1 MLRIETRPVSYQPE
15 ISPVPA
21 PLWGVNLRAALTRT
35 QWRKLRDEVI
45 AERGLRCETCGQQQ
59 AEPRDISAHEEWTY
73 EIGASPAAAALT
85 GIRLSCWLCHAVEHF
100 GATTNMASSGEIGE
114 YAVEDAIAHFCRRN
128 GVGRAAFEIH
138 HSQVFA
144 EWSHRNSLDWRV
156 DWGAFAA
163 RVEERNPGAADARF
177 RLEPVASHPIDHAAP
192 IREHP
197 QNQSSGEATAI
208 RAVTPAPVARVTA
221 RQRRE
226 SMSVSPGYTPYQA
239 AYFAHFLTREGLEGD
254 GLTQSLSA
262 ARVDLNPHQVEAAM
276 FAMRSPLSKGVLL
289 ADEVGLGKTI
299 EAALVISQRWWE
311 RKRLLLLIAPASLR
325 KQWAQE
331 LHEKFS
337 LPSVILDAKRVKDL
351 AKAGKDNPLGK
362 GEGVVILSYEYA
374 ARIADQLRAVPWN
387 LVVFDEAHKL
397 RNVYRAAETSRA
409 AVLRDALADRQK
421 LLLTATPLQN
431 NLMELYGLITVIDDQ
446 FFGSPDAFRAEF
458 GGREDLK
465 ALSILG
471 RRLEPIC
478 KRTLRRQVQKA
489 GLINYTNRL
498 LKTFDFTPDRL
509 EEDLY
514 KHMSDYLQ
522 RDDTVAVGQ
531 NGRHLVTLVLRKILG
546 SSSFAVAATLDKMV
560 GRLERKLS
568 ISEETLDDIDDVE
581 ETAEEWRE
589 ADQTA
594 EVDALEAETDTAA
607 KVDSAVLKAEIE
619 ELARYRDL
627 AASISTNAK
636 GKALLDS
643 LPLVL
648 DEIVGKGGQRKAV
661 IFTESVRTQT
671 YLRDLLEDN
680 GFAGQTVI
688 LNGANADKDSREIYK
703 AWLEKH
709 RGTEAVSGSKTA
721 DMKAALVDAFR
732 SDRTILIATESGA
745 EGINLQF
752 CSLLINYDLPWNPQ
766 RVEQR
771 IGRCHRYGQ
780 KIDVTVVNF
789 MNRKNQA
796 EARIVDLLQTKFRL
810 FEGVFGSSDDV
821 LGTIESGVDIERRIL
836 EIVQS
841 CRTNDDINAAFDALQ
856 TELVVEIDEAK
867 KSAREQILTAMDD
880 KVVERL
886 KMQETSLHR
895 SLDEF
900 KRALLLLARAELP
913 DAQFHHDHAERFDWR
928 GDTYTTEWPLADDR
942 GWSFFRLADG
952 RLADQLVEQAKA
964 RDLSAASVTFDYA
977 AYDGNLGDVA
987 ERVGASGW
995 MQAARLTLQTPARTF
1010 DEIIVAA
1017 VTDDGEML
1025 AGETAARLMMVPA
1038 RIGVDAPPSPAPDTL
1053 AKLVSDRQTAIVQ
1066 QAQIRL
1072 GDFLEEE
1079 EDRLDNWREDAKVSF
1094 DAKIKALNKEAKERA
1109 KLSRAVQSLQERID
1123 LQRDAGTLKRQA
1135 DDLSHQLYTRLRE
1148 IDAERER
1155 MLDEIADKLSLT
1167 PTLTPLFTIRW
1178 DVAA

>member
-1 MLRIETRPVSYQPE
+1 
-15 ISPVPA
+15 
-21 PLWGVNLRAALTRT
+21 
-35 QWRKLRDEVI
+35 
-45 AERGLRCETCGQQQ
+45 
-59 AEPRDISAHEEWTY
+59 
-73 EIGASPAAAALT
+73 
-85 GIRLSCWLCHAVEHF
+85 
-100 GATTNMASSGEIGE
+100 
-114 YAVEDAIAHFCRRN
+114 
-128 GVGRAAFEIH
+128 
-138 HSQVFA
+138 
-144 EWSHRNSLDWRV
+144 
-156 DWGAFAA
+156 
-163 RVEERNPGAADARF
+163 
-177 RLEPVASHPIDHAAP
+177 
-192 IREHP
+192 
-197 QNQSSGEATAI
+197 
-208 RAVTPAPVARVTA
+208 
-221 RQRRE
+221 
-226 SMSVSPGYTPYQA
+226 MSVSPGYTPYQA

-311 RKRLLLLIAPASLR
+311 RKRRLLLVVPASLR

-337 LPSVILDAKRVKDL
+337 LPSVILDAKRAKEL
-351 AKAGKDNPLGK
+351 AKAGKENPLGR
-362 GEGVVILSYEYA
+362 GEGIVILSYEYA
-374 ARIADQLRAVPWN
+374 ARIADQLSAIPWD
-387 LVVFDEAHKL
+387 LVVFDEAHKM

-409 AVLRDALADRQK
+409 AVLRAALAERQK

-446 FFGSPDAFRAEF
+446 FFGSPEAFRAEF
-458 GGREDLK
+458 GGREDRK

-471 RRLEPIC
+471 RRLEPLC

-498 LKTFDFTPDRL
+498 PKTFDFTPDRL

-522 RDDTVAVGQ
+522 REDTIAVGK

-546 SSSFAVAATLDKMV
+546 SSSFAVAATLDRMV
-560 GRLERKLS
+560 ARLERKQAV
-568 ISEETLDDIDDVE
+568 SEETLNDIDGVA
-581 ETAEEWRE
+581 ETADEWRE
-589 ADQTA
+589 GEQTA
-594 EVDALEAETDTAA
+594 EADALGEEAEGAVKD
-607 KVDSAVLKAEIE
+607 VDPATLKAEID

-643 LPLVL
+643 LPGVL
-648 DEIVGKGGQRKAV
+648 DEIAGKGGQRKAV
-661 IFTESVRTQT
+661 IFTESVRTQG
-671 YLRDLLEDN
+671 YLRDLLEVH

-688 LNGANADKDSREIYK
+688 LNGANADKDSRDIYK
-703 AWLEKH
+703 AWLERH

-732 SDRTILIATESGA
+732 NDRTILIATESGA

-796 EARIVDLLQTKFRL
+796 EARIVDLLQTKFQL
-810 FEGVFGSSDDV
+810 FDGVFGSSDEV
-821 LGTIESGVDIERRIL
+821 LGAIESGVDIERRIL

-841 CRTNDDINAAFDALQ
+841 CRTNDDINAAFDRLQ
-856 TELVVEIDEAK
+856 TELIIEIDEAK
-867 KSAREQILTAMDD
+867 KSARDQILAAMDD

-913 DAQFHHDHAERFDWR
+913 DARFHDDHAERFDWQ
-928 GDTYTTEWPLADDR
+928 GGTYTTEWPLADDR
-942 GWSFFRLADG
+942 GWNFFRLADG
-952 RLADQLVEQAKA
+952 RLADQLVVRAMA
-964 RDLSAASVTFDYA
+964 RNLGPASVTFDYG
-977 AYDGNLGDVA
+977 AYDGNLGDIA
-987 ERVGASGW
+987 TRIGARGW

-1010 DEIIVAA
+1010 DEMIVAA
-1017 VTDDGEML
+1017 VTDDGEVL
-1025 AGETAARLMMVPA
+1025 PCETAARLMLVPA
-1038 RIGVDAPPSPAPDTL
+1038 HVGGATASATVPDGL
-1053 AKLVSDRQTAIVQ
+1053 AKLVSGRQAAIVQ
-1066 QAQIRL
+1066 QAQSRL

-1079 EDRLDNWREDAKVSF
+1079 EERLDNWRDDARVSF
-1094 DAKIKALNKEAKERA
+1094 DAQIKALAKEAREKT
-1109 KLSRAVQSLQERID
+1109 KLSRAVQGLQEKVE
-1123 LQRDAGTLKRQA
+1123 LQREANALKRQA
-1135 DDLSHQLYTRLRE
+1135 DDLNHRLYARLRE
-1148 IDAERER
+1148 IDVERER
-1155 MLDEIADKLSLT
+1155 MLDEIAEKLNLT

-1178 DVAA
+1178 DVSA

>member
-1 MLRIETRPVSYQPE
+1 
-15 ISPVPA
+15 
-21 PLWGVNLRAALTRT
+21 
-35 QWRKLRDEVI
+35 
-45 AERGLRCETCGQQQ
+45 
-59 AEPRDISAHEEWTY
+59 
-73 EIGASPAAAALT
+73 
-85 GIRLSCWLCHAVEHF
+85 
-100 GATTNMASSGEIGE
+100 
-114 YAVEDAIAHFCRRN
+114 
-128 GVGRAAFEIH
+128 
-138 HSQVFA
+138 
-144 EWSHRNSLDWRV
+144 
-156 DWGAFAA
+156 
-163 RVEERNPGAADARF
+163 
-177 RLEPVASHPIDHAAP
+177 
-192 IREHP
+192 
-197 QNQSSGEATAI
+197 
-208 RAVTPAPVARVTA
+208 
-221 RQRRE
+221 
-226 SMSVSPGYTPYQA
+226 MSVSPGYTPFQA
-239 AYFAHFLTREGLEGD
+239 AYFAHFLTREGLQGD

-311 RKRLLLLIAPASLR
+311 RKRRLLLIVPASLR

-331 LHEKFS
+331 LWEKFS
-337 LPSVILDAKRVKDL
+337 LPTVILDAKRVKDL
-351 AKAGKDNPLGK
+351 AKAGKDNPLGR

-374 ARIADQLRAVPWN
+374 ARIAPDLRAIPWD

-409 AVLRDALADRQK
+409 AVLRDALAERPK

-431 NLMELYGLITVIDDQ
+431 NLMELYGLVTVIDDQ
-446 FFGSPDAFRAEF
+446 FFGSADAFRAEF
-458 GGREDLK
+458 GGREDRA

-471 RRLEPIC
+471 NRLKPIC
-478 KRTLRRQVQKA
+478 QRTLRRQVQKA

-498 LKTFDFTPDRL
+498 PKTFDFTPDRL

-522 RDDTVAVGQ
+522 REGTIAVGK

-560 GRLERKLS
+560 TRLERKQAV
-568 ISEETLDDIDDVE
+568 SEETLDDIDSVE

-589 ADQTA
+589 DDQSA
-594 EVDALEAETDTAA
+594 EADALETEADEAA
-607 KVDSAVLKAEIE
+607 KDVDPAVLKAEID

-627 AASISTNAK
+627 AASIQTNAK

-643 LPLVL
+643 LPGVL
-648 DEIVGKGGQRKAV
+648 DEIVAKGGQRKAV

-671 YLRDLLEDN
+671 YLRELLEQS
-680 GFAGQTVI
+680 GFSGQVVI
-688 LNGANADKDSREIYK
+688 LNGANADKDSQAIYK
-703 AWLEKH
+703 AWLDKH

-732 SDRTILIATESGA
+732 HDRTILIATESGA

-789 MNRKNQA
+789 MNRRNQA
-796 EARIVDLLQTKFRL
+796 EARIVDLLQTKFQL
-810 FEGVFGSSDDV
+810 FDGVFGSSDEV
-821 LGTIESGVDIERRIL
+821 LGAIESGVDIERRIL

-841 CRTNDDINAAFDALQ
+841 CRTNEAINAAFDQLQ
-856 TELVVEIDEAK
+856 SELVIEIDEAK
-867 KSAREQILTAMDD
+867 KSARDQILAAMDD

-886 KMQETSLHR
+886 KMQENSLHR

-913 DAQFHHDHAERFDWR
+913 EARFHHDHAERFDWN
-928 GDTYTTEWPLADDR
+928 GETYTTEWPLADDR
-942 GWSFFRLADG
+942 GWNFFRLADG
-952 RLADQLVEQAKA
+952 RLADRLVAEAKGRSLA
-964 RDLSAASVTFDYA
+964 PASVTFDYG
-977 AYDGNLGDVA
+977 AYDGNLADIAARKGS
-987 ERVGASGW
+987 SGW

-1017 VTDDGEML
+1017 ITDDGEVL
-1025 AGETAARLMMVPA
+1025 NGETAARLMLVPA
-1038 RIGVDAPPSPAPDTL
+1038 SINAEAPGPSAPEML
-1053 AKLVSDRQTAIVQ
+1053 AKVVADRQTAIVQ
-1066 QAQIRL
+1066 QAQVRL
-1072 GDFLEEE
+1072 GDFLAEE
-1079 EDRLDNWREDAKVSF
+1079 EDRLDNWREDAKVSY
-1094 DAKIKALNKEAKERA
+1094 DAQIKALTKEAKEKT
-1109 KLSRAVQSLQERID
+1109 KLSRAVHGLEEKVA
-1123 LQRDAGTLKRQA
+1123 LQREANALKRQA
-1135 DDLSHQLYTRLRE
+1135 DDLNHQLYTRLRE

-1155 MLDEIADKLSLT
+1155 MLDEIAEKLNLT

-1178 DVAA
+1178 DIAA

>member
-1 MLRIETRPVSYQPE
+1 
-15 ISPVPA
+15 
-21 PLWGVNLRAALTRT
+21 
-35 QWRKLRDEVI
+35 
-45 AERGLRCETCGQQQ
+45 
-59 AEPRDISAHEEWTY
+59 
-73 EIGASPAAAALT
+73 
-85 GIRLSCWLCHAVEHF
+85 
-100 GATTNMASSGEIGE
+100 
-114 YAVEDAIAHFCRRN
+114 
-128 GVGRAAFEIH
+128 
-138 HSQVFA
+138 
-144 EWSHRNSLDWRV
+144 
-156 DWGAFAA
+156 
-163 RVEERNPGAADARF
+163 
-177 RLEPVASHPIDHAAP
+177 
-192 IREHP
+192 
-197 QNQSSGEATAI
+197 
-208 RAVTPAPVARVTA
+208 
-221 RQRRE
+221 
-226 SMSVSPGYTPYQA
+226 MSVLSTYTPYQA
-239 AYFAHFLTREGLEGD
+239 AYFAHFLTREGLDGD

-276 FAMRSPLSKGVLL
+276 FAMRSPISKGVLL

-311 RKRLLLLIAPASLR
+311 RKRRLLLIVPASLR

-331 LHEKFS
+331 LWEKFS
-337 LPSVILDAKRVKDL
+337 LPTVILDAKRVKDL

-362 GEGVVILSYEYA
+362 AEGVVILSYEYA
-374 ARIADQLRAVPWN
+374 ARIAEDIRKVPWD

-409 AVLRDALADRQK
+409 AILRSALADRQK

-431 NLMELYGLITVIDDQ
+431 NLMELYGLVTVIDDQ

-458 GGREDLK
+458 GGREDRK

-498 LKTFDFTPDRL
+498 PKTFDFTPDRL

-522 RDDTVAVGQ
+522 REDTVAVGK

-546 SSSFAVAATLDKMV
+546 SSSFAVAATLDKMLT
-560 GRLERKLS
+560 RLERKQAV
-568 ISEETLDDIDDVE
+568 SEETLDDIDGVA
-581 ETAEEWRE
+581 ETADEWRE
-589 ADQTA
+589 GEQTA
-594 EVDALEAETDTAA
+594 EADAFEAEAEGATKD
-607 KVDSAVLKAEIE
+607 VDPAVLKAEID

-627 AASISTNAK
+627 ARSISTNAK

-643 LPLVL
+643 LPGVL

-661 IFTESVRTQT
+661 IFTESVRTQG
-671 YLRDLLEDN
+671 YLRDLLEDH

-721 DMKAALVDAFR
+721 DIKAALVDAFR

-796 EARIVDLLQTKFRL
+796 EARIVELLQTKFQL
-810 FEGVFGSSDDV
+810 FDGVFGSSDEV
-821 LGTIESGVDIERRIL
+821 LGAIESGVDIERRIL

-867 KSAREQILTAMDD
+867 RSARDQILAAMDD

-913 DAQFHHDHAERFDWR
+913 DARFHQDHAERFDWR
-928 GDTYTTEWPLADDR
+928 GATYTTEWPLADDR
-942 GWSFFRLADG
+942 GWNFFRLADG
-952 RLADQLVEQAKA
+952 RLADQLVAQAKA
-964 RDLSAASVTFDYA
+964 RDLNAAAVTFDYG

-987 ERVGASGW
+987 ERIGASGW
-995 MQAARLTLQTPARTF
+995 MQAARLTLKTPARTF

-1017 VTDDGEML
+1017 VTDDGEVL
-1025 AGETAARLMMVPA
+1025 DGETAARVMLVPA
-1038 RIGVDAPPSPAPDTL
+1038 GVDDAAPTSSAPEAL
-1053 AKLVSDRQTAIVQ
+1053 AALVGDRHTAIVQ

-1079 EDRLDNWREDAKVSF
+1079 EERLDNWRDDARVSF
-1094 DAKIKALNKEAKERA
+1094 DAQIKALTKDAKEKT
-1109 KLSRAVQSLQERID
+1109 KLSRAVQGLQEKVE
-1123 LQRDAGTLKRQA
+1123 LQREANALKRQA
-1135 DDLSHQLYTRLRE
+1135 DDLNHQLYTRLRE

-1155 MLDEIADKLSLT
+1155 LLDEIAEKLNLT

-1178 DVAA
+1178 DIAG

>member
-1 MLRIETRPVSYQPE
+1 
-15 ISPVPA
+15 
-21 PLWGVNLRAALTRT
+21 
-35 QWRKLRDEVI
+35 
-45 AERGLRCETCGQQQ
+45 
-59 AEPRDISAHEEWTY
+59 
-73 EIGASPAAAALT
+73 
-85 GIRLSCWLCHAVEHF
+85 
-100 GATTNMASSGEIGE
+100 
-114 YAVEDAIAHFCRRN
+114 
-128 GVGRAAFEIH
+128 
-138 HSQVFA
+138 
-144 EWSHRNSLDWRV
+144 
-156 DWGAFAA
+156 
-163 RVEERNPGAADARF
+163 
-177 RLEPVASHPIDHAAP
+177 
-192 IREHP
+192 
-197 QNQSSGEATAI
+197 
-208 RAVTPAPVARVTA
+208 
-221 RQRRE
+221 
-226 SMSVSPGYTPYQA
+226 MSVSSGYTTYQA

-299 EAALVISQRWWE
+299 EAALVLSQRWWE
-311 RKRLLLLIAPASLR
+311 RKRRLLLVAPASLR

-337 LPSVILDAKRVKDL
+337 LPSVILDAKRAKEL
-351 AKAGKDNPLGK
+351 AKAGKENPLGR
-362 GEGVVILSYEYA
+362 GEGIVILSYEYA
-374 ARIADQLRAVPWN
+374 ARIADQLSAIPWD
-387 LVVFDEAHKL
+387 LVVFDEAHKM
-397 RNVYRAAETSRA
+397 RNVYRAAATSRA
-409 AVLRDALADRQK
+409 AVLRAALADRQK

-446 FFGSPDAFRAEF
+446 FFGSPEAFRAEF
-458 GGREDLK
+458 GGREDRK

-498 LKTFDFTPDRL
+498 PKTFDFTPDRL

-522 RDDTVAVGQ
+522 REDTIAVGK

-546 SSSFAVAATLDKMV
+546 SSSFAVATTLDKMV
-560 GRLERKLS
+560 TRLQRKQPV
-568 ISEETLDDIDDVE
+568 SEETLGDIDGVA
-581 ETAEEWRE
+581 ETADEWRE
-589 ADQTA
+589 GEQQA
-594 EVDALEAETDTAA
+594 EADALEEEAEGAVKD
-607 KVDSAVLKAEIE
+607 VDPVALKAEID

-627 AASISTNAK
+627 AASINTNAK

-643 LPLVL
+643 LPGVL
-648 DEIVGKGGQRKAV
+648 DEIVGKGGQKKAV
-661 IFTESVRTQT
+661 IFTESVRTQG
-671 YLRDLLEDN
+671 YLRDLLDDH

-688 LNGANADKDSREIYK
+688 LNGANADKDSRDIYK

-732 SDRTILIATESGA
+732 NDRTILIATESGA

-796 EARIVDLLQTKFRL
+796 EARIVDLLQTKFQL
-810 FEGVFGSSDDV
+810 FDGVFGSSDEV
-821 LGTIESGVDIERRIL
+821 LGAIESGVDIERRIL

-841 CRTNDDINAAFDALQ
+841 CRTNDDINAAFDRLQ
-856 TELVVEIDEAK
+856 IELVVEIDEAK
-867 KSAREQILTAMDD
+867 KSARDQILAAMDD

-913 DAQFHHDHAERFDWR
+913 DARFHDDHAERFDWE
-928 GDTYTTEWPLADDR
+928 GGTYTTEWPLADDR
-942 GWSFFRLADG
+942 GWNFFRLADG
-952 RLADQLVEQAKA
+952 RLADQLVMRAMA
-964 RDLSAASVTFDYA
+964 RNLSSASVTFDYR
-977 AYDGNLGDVA
+977 AYDGNLGDIA
-987 ERVGASGW
+987 ARIGTSGW

-1017 VTDDGEML
+1017 VTDDGEVL
-1025 AGETAARLMMVPA
+1025 PGETAARMMHVPA
-1038 RIGVDAPPSPAPDTL
+1038 HVGVATASATAPDGL
-1053 AKLVSDRQTAIVQ
+1053 AKLVSDRQAAIVE
-1066 QAQIRL
+1066 QAQTRL
-1072 GDFLEEE
+1072 GNFLEEE
-1079 EDRLDNWREDAKVSF
+1079 EERLDNWRDDARVSF
-1094 DAKIKALNKEAKERA
+1094 DAQIKALAKEAKEKN
-1109 KLSRAVQSLQERID
+1109 KLSRAVQGLQEKVE
-1123 LQRDAGTLKRQA
+1123 LQREANALKRQA
-1135 DDLSHQLYTRLRE
+1135 DDLNHQLYTRLRE

-1155 MLDEIADKLSLT
+1155 MLDEIAEKLNLT
-1167 PTLTPLFTIRW
+1167 PILTPLFTIRW
-1178 DVAA
+1178 DIAG

>member
-1 MLRIETRPVSYQPE
+1 M
-15 ISPVPA
+15 PA
-21 PLWGVNLRAALTRT
+21 PLWGVNLRAVLTKT
-35 QWRKLRDEVI
+35 EWRKLREGLI
-45 AERGLRCETCGQQQ
+45 AERGLRCETCGRLEQ
-59 AEPRDISAHEEWTY
+59 EGKDIAAHEEWDYDT
-73 EIGASPAAAALT
+73 SNTPAVARLT
-85 GIRLSCWLCHAVEHF
+85 GIKLSCWHCHAVEHF
-100 GATTNMASSGEIGE
+100 GATKSMAASGELGA
-114 YAVEDAIAHFCRRN
+114 YAVEDTIEHFCRLN
-128 GVGRAAFEIH
+128 GVGRVEFEAH
-138 HSQVFA
+138 HEDAFA
-144 EWSHRNSLDWRV
+144 EWSTLNGLQWTM
-156 DWGAFAA
+156 DWGAFAS
-163 RVEERNPGAADARF
+163 RVAERNPT
-177 RLEPVASHPIDHAAP
+177 ASQGTFSLTSAPTTAIDQPPAIA
-192 IREHP
+192 EH
-197 QNQSSGEATAI
+197 QLNQSSGGGNAI
-208 RAVTPAPVARVTA
+208 RAAAPAPVARATA

-226 SMSVSPGYTPYQA
+226 SMSISPGYTPYQA

-311 RKRLLLLIAPASLR
+311 RKRRLLLIAPASLR

-351 AKAGKDNPLGK
+351 AKAGKDNPLDK
-362 GEGVVILSYEYA
+362 AEGVVILSYEYA
-374 ARIADQLRAVPWN
+374 ARIAEDLRRVPWD

-397 RNVYRAAETSRA
+397 RNVYRAAENSRA
-409 AVLRDALADRQK
+409 SILRSALADRQK

-431 NLMELYGLITVIDDQ
+431 NLMELYGLVTIIDDQ
-446 FFGSPDAFRAEF
+446 FFGSADAFRAEF
-458 GGREDLK
+458 GGREDRA

-478 KRTLRRQVQKA
+478 KRTLRRQVVKA
-489 GLINYTNRL
+489 GLINYTNRHP
-498 LKTFDFTPDRL
+498 KTFDFTPDRL

-514 KHMSDYLQ
+514 RLMSDYLQ
-522 RDDTVAVGQ
+522 DENTIAVGK

-568 ISEETLDDIDDVE
+568 VSEETLSDIDGVE

-589 ADQTA
+589 GEQAAEADALADETDDAADQ
-594 EVDALEAETDTAA
+594 VDP
-607 KVDSAVLKAEIE
+607 AVLKAEIE

-643 LPLVL
+643 LPGVL

-661 IFTESVRTQT
+661 IFTESVRTQA
-671 YLRDLLEDN
+671 YLRDLLEEH

-732 SDRTILIATESGA
+732 NDRSILIATESGA

-752 CSLLINYDLPWNPQ
+752 CSLLVNYDLPWNPQ

-796 EARIVDLLQTKFRL
+796 EARIVELLQTKFQL
-810 FEGVFGSSDDV
+810 FDGVFGSSDEV

-841 CRTNDDINAAFDALQ
+841 CRNNDDINAAFDALQ

-867 KSAREQILTAMDD
+867 RSARDQILAAMDD

-913 DAQFHHDHAERFDWR
+913 DASFHDDHAQRFDWR

-942 GWSFFRLADG
+942 GWNFFRLADG
-952 RLADQLVEQAKA
+952 RLADQLVAQAKA
-964 RDLSAASVTFDYA
+964 RDLSAASVTFNYGD
-977 AYDGNLGDVA
+977 YDGNLGDVA
-987 ERVGASGW
+987 ERVGTSGW
-995 MQAARLTLQTPARTF
+995 MQTARLTLQTPARTF

-1017 VTDDGEML
+1017 VTDGGEVL
-1025 AGETAARLMMVPA
+1025 PGETAARLMLVPA
-1038 RIGVDAPPSPAPDTL
+1038 QIGGDVVPSTVPDTL
-1053 AKLVSDRQTAIVQ
+1053 AKLVSDRQTEIVQ
-1066 QAQIRL
+1066 QAHTRL

-1079 EDRLDNWREDAKVSF
+1079 EERLDNWREDAKVSF
-1094 DAKIKALNKEAKERA
+1094 DAQIKARTKEAKEKT
-1109 KLSRAVQSLQERID
+1109 KLSRAAQSLTEKVE
-1123 LQRDAGTLKRQA
+1123 LQREGNALKRQA
-1135 DDLSHQLYTRLRE
+1135 DDLNHQLYTRLRE

-1155 MLDEIADKLSLT
+1155 MLDEIAVKLNLT

-1178 DVAA
+1178 GVS